1 MKYLIDTHILIW
13 HAQGNDKLHSNT
25 INIINDSS
33 NEIFISVISVWE
45 LAIKKNLGK
54 LDYPDSFTKLEYD
67 FIANF
72 FDLLPLKFIH
82 NEVFSKLPQHHKD
95 PFDRMLIAQA
105 MSEDF
110 TIITQDDKFKNY
122 EPSVKILW
130 N

>member
-13 HAQGNDKLHSNT
+13 HAQGNEKLHSNT
-25 INIINDSS
+25 IKIINDSS
-33 NEIFISVISVWE
+33 NEIFVSVISVWE

-95 PFDRMLIAQA
+95 P
-105 MSEDF
+105 
-110 TIITQDDKFKNY
+110 
-122 EPSVKILW
+122 PSTVC
-130 N
+130 